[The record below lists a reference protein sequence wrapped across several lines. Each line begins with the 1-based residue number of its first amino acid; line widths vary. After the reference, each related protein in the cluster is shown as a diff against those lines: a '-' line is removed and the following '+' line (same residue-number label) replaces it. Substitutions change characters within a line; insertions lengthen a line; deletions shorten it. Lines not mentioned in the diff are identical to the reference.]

1 MFKKTKLKN
10 GIRLI
15 TVPNKSTKAVTVLIL
30 LPVGSRYETKNIGGV
45 SHFIEHMMFKGTEK
59 RPTSLDIS
67 KELDSVG
74 AEFNAFTSKD
84 HTGYYVKASAD
95 KIELAYDI
103 LSDMLFHSKFDQGE
117 LDKERGVIVEEI
129 NMYED
134 NPLMYVESLFEELV
148 FGDHPLGWQIAGT
161 REVIKTVPREK
172 IIQYRGSYYQP
183 ANMIIVVAGNI
194 KESGVKNLTEKY
206 FGKDGAKDFKKF
218 PSYGAKQNI
227 PRLCLSFKETEQV
240 QLCLGFPGVSYF
252 DKDLYALQLLS
263 IILGGNMSSR
273 LFVNIR
279 EKHGLCYFI
288 RASNEM
294 YHDAGTFV
302 VHAGLDKARIK
313 DAIKLILEELKKA
326 RGSGVTKKELQGAK
340 DFLKGKIV
348 LNLEDSESQ
357 ADFFGKQELFYQKL
371 MTPEEKL
378 KLYMEVKLSDIAGAA
393 KRIFNFKKINLALIG
408 PFKEKKEFEKL
419 LEW

>member
-15 TVPNKSTKAVTVLIL
+15 TVPNKSTKAVTILIL
-30 LPVGSRYETKNIGGV
+30 FPVGSRYETRDIGGI

-84 HTGYYVKASAD
+84 YTGYYIKASAD

-134 NPLMYVESLFEELV
+134 NPLMYVDSLFEELV
-148 FGDHPLGWQIAGT
+148 FGDHPLGWQIAGK
-161 REVIKTVPREK
+161 RNIIKTVPRQK
-172 IIQYRGSYYQP
+172 LVDYLHHYYQP
-183 ANMIIVVAGNI
+183 ANMILIAAGNI
-194 KESGVKNLTEKY
+194 SEPKVKTLTQKY
-206 FGKDGAKDFKKF
+206 FTNTGDSDFKKF
-218 PSYGAKQNI
+218 PAFSLPQDS
-227 PRLCLSFKETEQV
+227 PRVKVSFKETEQV
-240 QLCLGFPGVSYF
+240 QMCLGYPGLSYF
-252 DKDLYALQLLS
+252 DEDRYSLQLLS

-279 EKHGLCYFI
+279 ERYGLCYFI
-288 RASNEM
+288 RASTEH

-302 VHAGLDKARIK
+302 VQAGLEKARIME
-313 DAIKLILEELKKA
+313 AIKLIMEELKKA
-326 RGSGVTKKELQGAK
+326 KDNGVTEKELQDAK
-340 DFLKGKIV
+340 DFLKGK
-348 LNLEDSESQ
+348 
-357 ADFFGKQELFYQKL
+357 
-371 MTPEEKL
+371 M
-378 KLYMEVKLSDIAGAA
+378 
-393 KRIFNFKKINLALIG
+393 AL
-408 PFKEKKEFEKL
+408 
-419 LEW
+419 